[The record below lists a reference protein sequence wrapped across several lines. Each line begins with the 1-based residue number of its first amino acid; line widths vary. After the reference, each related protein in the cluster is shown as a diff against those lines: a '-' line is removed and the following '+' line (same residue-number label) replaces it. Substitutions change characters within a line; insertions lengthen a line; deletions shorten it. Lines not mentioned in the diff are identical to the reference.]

1 MHSPWNFAPFIEM
14 PRERF
19 LMEPTG
25 RGIESEEIP
34 ATVRAYGK
42 CHSLGRVTVQVNW
55 DANAAPPR

>member
-1 MHSPWNFAPFIEM
+1 MNDPWNFAPFIEM

-25 RGIESEEIP
+25 RGIESEEIL

-42 CHSLGRVTVQVNW
+42 CHSLGRATVQVNW
-55 DANAAPPR
+55 DANAAPLR